1 MTNKLY
7 LFLALLCCCAGT
19 PLNAQT
25 MKPLTPE
32 EKWVIE
38 QKGTEAPFSGKYYNH
53 REAGTYICRKC
64 GAPLYRSADKFDAGC
79 GWPSFDDEIPGAVRR
94 TPDADGVR
102 TEITCARCG
111 AHVIS
116 VRRPSASG
124 VRRTAPAISS
134 SKAGQPHP
142 ASNLSS
148 ER

>member
-32 EKWVIE
+32 EKRVIE
-38 QKGTEAPFSGKYYNH
+38 QKGTEAPFSGKFYNH

-79 GWPSFDDEIPGAVRR
+79 GWPSFDDEIPGPCAPPPMPTACVRR
-94 TPDADGVR
+94 
-102 TEITCARCG
+102 
-111 AHVIS
+111 S
-116 VRRPSASG
+116 S
-124 VRRTAPAISS
+124 APAAAPTWATSS
-134 SKAGQPHP
+134 
-142 ASNLSS
+142 
-148 ER
+148 